1 MNNVSK
7 LYEVYVNRE
16 LQTTKNEILNVQ
28 RLNQKILSFL
38 HDLAEVSQDSRCY
51 LFWEKEEAINH
62 QQLLEHYIEGL
73 TMLMSIGYELRIDSI
88 KNHTEIPQHQ
98 DIFSLFFKIYHSILK
113 VQSHYSSDDYQN
125 TIDDYLTLGFQ
136 LGIDI
141 NEIIENYQ
149 ND

>member
-51 LFWEKEEAINH
+51 LFWEKEETINH
-62 QQLLEHYIEGL
+62 QQLLEDYLSGL
-73 TMLMSIGYELRIDSI
+73 TMLMSIVM
-88 KNHTEIPQHQ
+88 N
-98 DIFSLFFKIYHSILK
+98 
-113 VQSHYSSDDYQN
+113 
-125 TIDDYLTLGFQ
+125 
-136 LGIDI
+136 
-141 NEIIENYQ
+141 
-149 ND
+149 